1 VEVLQGSRTEQDR
14 ADSGSVVGGG
24 RRCRSKPMVATQ
36 VGFDGGA
43 GRGMRRRHTGGD
55 AVKHTV

>member
-1 VEVLQGSRTEQDR
+1 VEEVLQGSTTEQAR

-24 RRCRSKPMVATQ
+24 RRRRSKPMVATQ

-43 GRGMRRRHTGGD
+43 GRGMRR
-55 AVKHTV
+55 

>member
-24 RRCRSKPMVATQ
+24 RRRRSKPMVATQ